1 MPTSDQANWVMAGN
15 SNGDSCA
22 RDDRI
27 GTGQHKGAIHEALCG
42 ADEGNILVVDKG
54 QVESNADARHGKQQQ
69 HHLRHWPILIHRK
82 ISSPLLALQALGAYS
97 HRIMLSDSE
106 ASVGATLRQVFA
118 DASLLLSMAR
128 FKFVLHSILLT
139 CVECQ
144 PVE

>member
-1 MPTSDQANWVMAGN
+1 
-15 SNGDSCA
+15 
-22 RDDRI
+22 
-27 GTGQHKGAIHEALCG
+27 
-42 ADEGNILVVDKG
+42 
-54 QVESNADARHGKQQQ
+54 
-69 HHLRHWPILIHRK
+69 
-82 ISSPLLALQALGAYS
+82 
-97 HRIMLSDSE
+97 MLSDSE